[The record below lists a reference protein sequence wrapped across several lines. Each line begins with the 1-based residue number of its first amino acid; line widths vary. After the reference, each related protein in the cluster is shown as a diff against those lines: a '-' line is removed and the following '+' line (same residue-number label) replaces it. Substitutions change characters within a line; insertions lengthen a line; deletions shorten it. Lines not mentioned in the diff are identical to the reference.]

1 MASEPTAQEQLLLEL
16 INRER
21 LDPAAE
27 AARLAI
33 DLNDGLAAGTISTST
48 KAPLAFNTAL
58 IDAARGHSAW
68 MLETDSFSHTGIS
81 GTQPKDRMEEAGY
94 SFTGSWSARENIGVL
109 STTGSIDLT
118 TTMAQ
123 HVAGLFLSAN
133 HRVNTLAED
142 VREIGIGELQGVF
155 TSDGVDYN
163 TSMLTENFALSGT
176 TVFVTGVLYTDSDS
190 NAFYSIGEGI
200 GGQTVAVG
208 SRQTDSWGSGGYTVA
223 LAAGGDYAFA
233 TGTVALTAHVGAE
246 NAKIDVIDGDRVATS
261 VSVTLETGVREATLL
276 GRDDLSLTGS
286 ALAELLIGNAG
297 FNAISGGA
305 GNDTLMGGVGRD
317 TLDGGPGTDTVSY
330 AAASAAVVAT
340 TAGGTGG
347 EAGGDVHISIENLI
361 GSAFNDRLTGDAG
374 PNRLSGGDG
383 RDTLDGGVG
392 NDTLLGGAGNDRIS
406 GSRGIDRLQG
416 DAGNDSLYGG
426 LDRDQLWGGTGND
439 RLYGNGGND
448 RLLGDAGNDSLYG
461 SIGNDSL
468 LGGAGN
474 DRLYGD
480 AGNDT
485 LIGGAGKDV
494 LTGGSGRDRFVFTGA
509 DDGRDTVRDFRS
521 GTDKLAI
528 DHDGYDGMTTGAFR
542 LVMSHTP
549 VATTGLQTLLFDT
562 DSHQLLV
569 DADGTGSGQ
578 AVLVTILDGVSTLKV
593 SDILIV

>member
-1 MASEPTAQEQLLLEL
+1 MASEPTALEQLLLEL
-16 INRER
+16 VNRER

-27 AARLAI
+27 AARLGI

-68 MLETDSFSHTGIS
+68 MLETDSFSHTGIG

-94 SFTGSWSARENIGVL
+94 GFTGSWSARENIGVL
-109 STTGSIDLT
+109 STTGPVDAAA
-118 TTMAQ
+118 TMAQ

-133 HRVNTLAED
+133 HRVNTLAEE

-155 TSDGVDYN
+155 TSDGVDY
-163 TSMLTENFALSGT
+163 TSSMVTENFALSGT
-176 TVFVTGVLYTDSDS
+176 NIFLTGVLYTDSDS
-190 NAFYSIGEGI
+190 NSFYSIGEGI
-200 GGQTVAVG
+200 GGQTVTVG
-208 SRQTDSWGSGGYTVA
+208 ARETLTWGSGGYTVA
-223 LAAGGDYAFA
+223 LAAGGDYAFSS
-233 TGTVALTAHVGAE
+233 GTVSLTAHIGAD
-246 NAKIDVIDGDRVATS
+246 NAKIDIIDGNRLETS
-261 VSVTLETGVREATLL
+261 ASVTLETGVSEATLL

-286 ALAELLIGNAG
+286 ALSELLIGNAG
-297 FNAISGGA
+297 FNAITGGG
-305 GNDTLMGGVGRD
+305 GNDTLIGGVGRD

-361 GSAFNDRLTGDAG
+361 GSDFNDKLTGDAG
-374 PNRLSGGDG
+374 PNRISGGEG
-383 RDTLDGGVG
+383 RDTVDGGFG

-426 LDRDQLWGGTGND
+426 LDRDQLWGGIGND

-448 RLLGDAGNDSLYG
+448 KLLGEAGNDSLYG

-474 DRLYGD
+474 DRLSGD

-485 LIGGAGKDV
+485 LIGGTGRDV
-494 LTGGSGRDRFVFTGA
+494 LTGGSGEDRFVFTGA

-521 GTDKLAI
+521 GTDTLAI
-528 DHDGYDGMTTGAFR
+528 DHEGFAGMTTGAFR
-542 LVMSHTP
+542 LVVSNTP
-549 VATTGLQTLLFDT
+549 AATTGVQTLLFDT

-569 DADGTGSGQ
+569 DADGAGGGK
-578 AVLVTILDGVSTLKV
+578 AVLVAILDDVSALKAG
-593 SDILIV
+593 DILIV